1 MSLLPYL
8 IIYLRCPTCGVVYTL
23 PTDYGWGGTRGQE
36 VPVPPTEAVAL
47 ILAGLCTAGRVTPA
61 TRLLRRGTTTCP
73 YTPSCATRRSCGGA
87 DAVSDDTDG
96 DLYVVDYYVYGD
108 GGDR

>member
-47 ILAGLCTAGRVTPA
+47 ILAGLCTAGTCDACYKA
-61 TRLLRRGTTTCP
+61 TEAG
-73 YTPSCATRRSCGGA
+73 
-87 DAVSDDTDG
+87 DDY
-96 DLYVVDYYVYGD
+96 LPIHA
-108 GGDR
+108 